1 MVYALLAQLAAA
13 QETPAREDAAAAAIH
28 TPQPPAEVIFDLLG
42 LPVTNTIFTAW
53 VVIAFLVLFAFFT
66 TRNLRLVPSGMQNFW
81 EVLVEAWLG
90 LVEQM
95 MGRRGR
101 RFLPLILTSFLFVL
115 FSNWLGI
122 LPFVGN
128 VTIRNPEGLMVPL
141 FRSANSDLNVTAS
154 MAVIAIVVAEVA
166 EFRSLGAGGYLKG
179 LLIPNPTRWLEMIT
193 RPLSLSLRL
202 FGNIFAGDVLVVTML
217 GVAPFAVFAFLG
229 LEVFVGF
236 IQALIFAML
245 TLVFLTIATMHSRDE
260 HHDSAAH
267 AAPADERGGMDAK
280 PGSHAADVGAGAHDP
295 GTASSEHGTGPAA
308 HRPLAEPTHA

>member
-1 MVYALLAQLAAA
+1 MYALLASIAAA
-13 QETPAREDAAAAAIH
+13 QEAPAGEEAAGAAIH

-42 LPVTNTIFTAW
+42 LPVTNSIFTAW

-66 TRNLRLVPSGMQNFW
+66 TRNLKLLPSGMQNFW

-128 VTIRNPEGLMVPL
+128 ITIRNPEGLMVPL

-166 EFRSLGAGGYLKG
+166 EFRSLGASGYLKG

-202 FGNIFAGDVLVVTML
+202 FGNIFAGEVLLVTML
-217 GVAPFAVFAFLG
+217 GIAPFAVFAFLA

-245 TLVFLTIATMHSRDE
+245 TLVFLTIATMHSRDD
-260 HHDSAAH
+260 HHDSVAH
-267 AAPADERGGMDAK
+267 AAPAVEQGGVDTKRDA
-280 PGSHAADVGAGAHDP
+280 HAADVGVGGHDP
-295 GTASSEHGTGPAA
+295 GSASSEHGTGPAVQ
-308 HRPLAEPTHA
+308 RPLAEPAHA